1 MLIKILDILMWGWSR
16 RFYFDHIRGHFVKSY
31 RITEV
36 DIAEGIGGIELWRFI
51 VEVRYKYTWYHATN
65 EGECEATNEGECEA
79 TNEGECEAE
88 GFSVT
93 PKQEFIY
100 NWKEAQQLMIRMVE
114 GRADRELY
122 TRTRIS
128 YRKRQRFSAGEKK
141 VRSTNAY

>member
-1 MLIKILDILMWGWSR
+1 M
-16 RFYFDHIRGHFVKSY
+16 
-31 RITEV
+31 
-36 DIAEGIGGIELWRFI
+36 ELWRFI
-51 VEVRYKYTWYHATN
+51 VEVRYKYTWYH
-65 EGECEATNEGECEA
+65 A

-122 TRTRIS
+122 RRTKIS
-128 YRKRQRFSAGEKK
+128 YRKRQRFSAGENKTE
-141 VRSTNAY
+141 VRA

>member
-1 MLIKILDILMWGWSR
+1 MLIKILDILLWRWSR

-79 TNEGECEAE
+79 E

-100 NWKEAQQLMIRMVE
+100 NWKEAHQLMMRMVE

-122 TRTRIS
+122 RRTKIS
-128 YRKRQRFSAGEKK
+128 YRKRQRFSAGENKTE
-141 VRSTNAY
+141 VRA